1 MHLTLIPIS
10 PLSLEL
16 EMRIYLQGF
25 ESEPE
30 FIFKRL
36 YKGDVNSDNNCSCL
50 LLILSILCLWK
61 KSLTFLWYA
70 EPGVLMEWMPFKVL
84 KSQFWYHSC

>member
-25 ESEPE
+25 ESELE

-36 YKGDVNSDNNCSCL
+36 CKGDVNSDNNCSCL
-50 LLILSILCLWK
+50 FLILAILCL
-61 KSLTFLWYA
+61 
-70 EPGVLMEWMPFKVL
+70 
-84 KSQFWYHSC
+84 

>member
-16 EMRIYLQGF
+16 KMRIYLQGF
-25 ESEPE
+25 ESELE

-36 YKGDVNSDNNCSCL
+36 RKGDVNSDNNCSCL
-50 LLILSILCLWK
+50 FLILAILCLWK
-61 KSLTFLWYA
+61 KSLTRGDMHSLVYLWNKC
-70 EPGVLMEWMPFKVL
+70 L
-84 KSQFWYHSC
+84 